1 MRIRPAAV
9 IGVTTALLTS
19 LLSGCGLFTDNAQ
32 EQLKKILA
40 ATGNDI
46 TGMRVTFSKTKKV
59 NVSVISVKDGK
70 LVSTRLNNGKPITED
85 SQYPSFAAVGAVN
98 SDKFLLDSHVALANE
113 LFDVNS
119 CPAVVV
125 TSLATPTGSTAA
137 FAECLAD
144 PLTRVNERSTLDGE
158 SFFIPAIDPQ
168 SAENLDTLK
177 QAYTKVLGTSAVNSL
192 SYSFTDKTFAI
203 NGPTT
208 TNPLGEQC
216 SPVVTARS
224 SESTTPFPVL
234 CRVGAA
240 AGSQPFDL
248 NNFSTAAMAQVIA
261 AVQNS
266 DVLDKT
272 SLGSITFRADGE
284 NLGWEVSTTN
294 TGDVAGH
301 RDLLRGTITAS

>member
-32 EQLKKILA
+32 EQLKKILD

-208 TNPLGEQC
+208 TNTLGEQC

-284 NLGWEVSTTN
+284 NLGWEMSTTN